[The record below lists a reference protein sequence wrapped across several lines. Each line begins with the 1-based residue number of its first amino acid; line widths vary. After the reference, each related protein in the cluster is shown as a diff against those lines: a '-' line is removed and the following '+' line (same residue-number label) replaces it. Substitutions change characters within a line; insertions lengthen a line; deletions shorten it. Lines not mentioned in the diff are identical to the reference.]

1 MIKRIDTS
9 GLAKG
14 SDTTIA
20 IFTQEEP
27 TLDIYFLNVFDETY
41 ENLSFTIE
49 QNGNF
54 YKAATKLPFK
64 DGFLLAKIN
73 GKYNVVKKVGNIIP
87 TFMMGYKRGYT
98 IEYKLYSTDGSLKSS
113 GTLKEAVDGFYYCF
127 TDYDAGYIEVLKQKI
142 SLATMQTK
150 LEYDVT
156 LGESEIGDVSL
167 DDYELNATLG
177 EASLSDVS
185 LENYDLNVTL
195 GNSTIEG

>member
-9 GLAKG
+9 GLTRG

-20 IFTQEEP
+20 IFTYDKP
-27 TLDIYFLNVFDETY
+27 TVDIYFFDTAKETY
-41 ENLSFTIE
+41 ETLDYTLE
-49 QNGNF
+49 QNGTF

-98 IEYKLYSTDGSLKSS
+98 IEYKLYSTDGSLKNS
-113 GTLKEAVDGFYYCF
+113 GVLNEAIDGFYYCF
-127 TDYDAGYIEVLKQKI
+127 TDYDAGYIEMLKQRI

-150 LEYDVT
+150 LEYDVA
-156 LGESEIGDVSL
+156 LGESNFGNVVLDDYALDAMLGDVRLGDVSL
-167 DDYELNATLG
+167 DGYTL
-177 EASLSDVS
+177 DVTFG
-185 LENYDLNVTL
+185 D
-195 GNSTIEG
+195 STIEG